1 MELIIVLLIIY
12 AVFLYV
18 MIRGAYDEK
27 KRKQKYRNQ
36 LKSLYGSFPQSAY
49 DAKELAR
56 IESSFRHFLD
66 EKHKLSSL
74 RSKDLQCEFLPNGS
88 YGCRTGMI
96 DDITWND
103 LNMDSIFMRMNFT
116 QSSAGEEK
124 LYTMLRFPALLD
136 DRQSKSTMEKHITYM
151 AQNETARL
159 DAMMLLDEL
168 GKSGQYALADYLN
181 FIKELGMKSN
191 AKHYLCIL
199 LLIGS
204 VVSIFAAPA
213 FGVVLLIAAACINIV
228 TYMNEKG
235 VASTYIT
242 AFSYIMRMLSCADSI
257 VELGLGAE
265 FAEYV
270 DTLKK
275 KRERFKSLE
284 KNSGMVI
291 KLNSATGSVGGIL
304 FDYVKMLT
312 HIDLIQFNKALGMI
326 QRYEKDIYE
335 IADSIGYLDAVISID
350 YFRAALPYYCV
361 PILSKGKN
369 DTLVIKDGF
378 HPCLENPVANS
389 ISQSRGMLV
398 TGSNASGK
406 STFLKTVAINAIL
419 AQSINT
425 CCAKFYGGNY
435 YRIYSSMSL
444 RDSLEHGESY
454 YMVEIKALKRI
465 VDAADLESQ
474 NPLLCFVDEVL
485 RGTNTVERI
494 AASVQILKRLSQSG
508 VFCFAATHDIELTK
522 LLAGEYDNYHFEEE
536 VKDGDVLFSYR
547 LLPGRSHTRNAIK
560 LLEIIGFSKDIIKEA
575 DNMAGDFLRTGE
587 WLLREN

>member
-1 MELIIVLLIIY
+1 MVLARIIYSLTDLEREVRMELIIVLLIIY

-18 MIRGAYDEK
+18 MIRGAYDER

-36 LKSLYGSFPQSAY
+36 LKSLYGGFPQNAH
-49 DAKELAR
+49 DAEELTR
-56 IESSFRHFLD
+56 IESSFRHFSDKKALA
-66 EKHKLSSL
+66 
-74 RSKDLQCEFLPNGS
+74 
-88 YGCRTGMI
+88 GMI

-124 LYTMLRFPALLD
+124 LYTMLRYPALSD
-136 DRQSKSTMEKHITYM
+136 DKQTKYTMEKHIAYM
-151 AQNETARL
+151 ALHETARL
-159 DAMMLLDEL
+159 DALMLLEEL
-168 GKSGQYALADYLN
+168 GKSGRYALADYLN
-181 FIKELGMKSN
+181 FIKELGLKN
-191 AKHYLCIL
+191 NLKHYFCIL

-204 VVSIFAAPA
+204 IVSIFAMPSL
-213 FGVVLLIAAACINIV
+213 GVLLLIMTACFNIV

-242 AFSYIMRMLSCADSI
+242 AFFYIMRMLDCADKI
-257 VELGLGAE
+257 AELGLDAE

-275 KRERFKSLE
+275 KRARFKSLE
-284 KNSGMVI
+284 KNAGMVL
-291 KLNSATGSVGGIL
+291 KLNSAMGSIGGIL

-312 HIDLIQFNKALGMI
+312 HIDLIQFNKVLGLI
-326 QRYEKDIYE
+326 QQYEKDIYE

-350 YFRAALPYYCV
+350 YFRAALPFYCV
-361 PILSKGKN
+361 PALQTGKN
-369 DTLVIKDGF
+369 APLLMEDGF
-378 HPCLENPVANS
+378 HPCIENPVANS
-389 ISQSRGMLV
+389 MMQRRGMLV

-419 AQSINT
+419 AQSIST
-425 CCAKFYGGNY
+425 CCAKVYSGNY

-444 RDSLEHGESY
+444 RDNLEHGESY

-465 VDAADLESQ
+465 VDAADLESP

-494 AASVQILKRLSQSG
+494 AASVQILKKLSRSG
-508 VFCFAATHDIELTK
+508 IFCFAATHDIELTK
-522 LLAGEYDNYHFEEE
+522 LLAKEYDNCHFEEE

-547 LLPGRSHTRNAIK
+547 LLSGRSHTRNAIK

-587 WLLREN
+587 WTLHGYS